1 MDKDTLEQLPCFDKV
16 YDAVRESIRHW
27 KRICAYIKAELY
39 DDDSDICDFDYIECG
54 WRMDYGDTVHGNTCP
69 LCKLYEN
76 DCAKCILGEKYNNEC
91 NYEESPW
98 YHTITSDSW
107 EDMLKNAQ
115 GMVEFLEKVMHELV
129 EERQ

>member
-1 MDKDTLEQLPCFDKV
+1 MDKDTLEQPPCFDKV
-16 YDAVRESIRHW
+16 YGAVRESIRHW

-39 DDDSDICDFDYIECG
+39 DDDSDICDFDAIECG
-54 WRMDYGDTVHGNTCP
+54 WRVDYGDTVHGNTCP

-76 DCAKCILGEKYNNEC
+76 DCAKCILGEKYDNEC
-91 NYEESPW
+91 NYEGSPW
-98 YHTITSDSW
+98 YRTIASDSW

-115 GMVEFLEKVMHELV
+115 GMVKFLEKVMRELV

>member
-1 MDKDTLEQLPCFDKV
+1 MGKDTLEQLPCFDKV
-16 YDAVRESIRHW
+16 YDAVCESIRHW

-39 DDDSDICDFDYIECG
+39 DDDSEIYDFEYIECG
-54 WRMDYGDTVHGNTCP
+54 WRVDYGDTVHGNTCP

-98 YHTITSDSW
+98 YRTIASDSW

-115 GMVEFLEKVMHELV
+115 GMVKFLEKVMHELV

>member
-1 MDKDTLEQLPCFDKV
+1 MGKDTLEQLPCFDKV
-16 YDAVRESIRHW
+16 YGAVHESIKHW

-39 DDDSDICDFDYIECG
+39 DDDSDKDDFDCIECG
-54 WRMDYGDTVHGNTCP
+54 WKVDYGDTAHGNTCP

-76 DCAKCILGEKYNNEC
+76 DCDKCILKEKYNNDC
-91 NYEESPW
+91 NYEGSPW
-98 YHTITSDSW
+98 YRTIASESW

-115 GMVEFLEKVMHELV
+115 DMVKFLEKVMHELV

>member
-39 DDDSDICDFDYIECG
+39 DDDSDICDFEYTEG
-54 WRMDYGDTVHGNTCP
+54 SWRVDYGDTVHGNTCP

-76 DCAKCILGEKYNNEC
+76 NCAKCILGEKYDNEC

-98 YHTITSDSW
+98 YRTITSDSW

-115 GMVEFLEKVMHELV
+115 DMVKFLEKVMRELV

>member
-1 MDKDTLEQLPCFDKV
+1 MDKDTLDQLPCFDKV

-39 DDDSDICDFDYIECG
+39 DDDSDICDLEYIVYG
-54 WRMDYGDTVHGNTCP
+54 WKVDYGDTVYGNTCP
-69 LCKLYEN
+69 LCKLYES
-76 DCAKCILGEKYNNEC
+76 DCAKCILGEKYDNEC
-91 NYEESPW
+91 NYEGSPW
-98 YHTITSDSW
+98 YRTIVSDSW

-115 GMVEFLEKVMHELV
+115 DMVKFLEKVMHELV

>member
-1 MDKDTLEQLPCFDKV
+1 MDKDTLDQLPCFDKV
-16 YDAVRESIRHW
+16 YRAVRESIRHW

-39 DDDSDICDFDYIECG
+39 DDDSDICDFDSIECG
-54 WRMDYGDTVHGNTCP
+54 WRVDYGDTVHGNTCP

-76 DCAKCILGEKYNNEC
+76 DCAKCILGEKYDNEC

-98 YHTITSDSW
+98 YRTVTSDSW

-115 GMVEFLEKVMHELV
+115 DMVEFLEKVERALV